1 MSKKLNTRIAK
12 NGYNI
17 KRIMALILVLGMIL
31 TVTGCSGGDSQTMG
45 SRLNTENAVDKVL
58 NQKTDSIYQEEDR
71 KSETKPTTE
80 TGATTDTELTT
91 DTETTT
97 ETELTTETGTTTE
110 TETTTGT
117 ESASATEPTSEPTY
131 GQVMNGDSSV
141 IAQYKSEGV
150 DVDLTLMGKDLIY
163 ATVYQMMSKPEEY
176 EGKTIRI
183 EGKYYASYYPLTD
196 KYYNYCLIADAAAC
210 CSQGLEFELGGGAV
224 YPDDYPADQSQVI
237 VTGVFETYTE
247 EAGQTFYYCRLRDA
261 EYQLASEAEQ

>member
-1 MSKKLNTRIAK
+1 MSKKLNTRIAQ

-58 NQKTDSIYQEEDR
+58 NQKTDIVYQEEDG
-71 KSETKPTTE
+71 KPE
-80 TGATTDTELTT
+80 
-91 DTETTT
+91 TETTT
-97 ETELTTETGTTTE
+97 EMETTTETKTTTE
-110 TETTTGT
+110 TEY
-117 ESASATEPTSEPTY
+117 ASATEPTSEPTY

-183 EGKYYASYYPLTD
+183 EGKYYASYYPITD
-196 KYYNYCLIADAAAC
+196 KYYNYCLIADALAC

-224 YPDDYPADQSQVI
+224 YPDDYPADQSEVI

-247 EAGQTFYYCRLRDA
+247 EAGQTFYYCRLKDA
-261 EYQLASEAEQ
+261 KYELVSEDDQ

>member
-1 MSKKLNTRIAK
+1 MSKKLNTRIAQ

-17 KRIMALILVLGMIL
+17 KRIMALILVLRMIL

-58 NQKTDSIYQEEDR
+58 NQKTDIVYQEEDG
-71 KSETKPTTE
+71 KPE
-80 TGATTDTELTT
+80 
-91 DTETTT
+91 TETTT
-97 ETELTTETGTTTE
+97 EMETTTETKTTTE
-110 TETTTGT
+110 TEY
-117 ESASATEPTSEPTY
+117 ASATEPTSEPTY

-183 EGKYYASYYPLTD
+183 EGKYYASYYPITD
-196 KYYNYCLIADAAAC
+196 KYYNYCLIADALAC

-224 YPDDYPADQSQVI
+224 YPDDYPADQSEVV

-247 EAGQTFYYCRLRDA
+247 EAGQTFYYCRLKDA
-261 EYQLASEAEQ
+261 KYELVSEDDQ

>member
-12 NGYNI
+12 NGYNT

-58 NQKTDSIYQEEDR
+58 NQKTGDGDVES
-71 KSETKPTTE
+71 KSSAGATTE
-80 TGATTDTELTT
+80 TTI
-91 DTETTT
+91 TT
-97 ETELTTETGTTTE
+97 EMQNTIE
-110 TETTTGT
+110 T
-117 ESASATEPTSEPTY
+117 ESASVTEATLEPTY
-131 GQVMNGDSSV
+131 GQVVNGDSSV

-163 ATVYQMMSKPEEY
+163 AAVYQMMSKPEEY

-183 EGKYYASYYPLTD
+183 EGKYYASYYPVTD
-196 KYYNYCLIADAAAC
+196 KYYNYCLIADALAC
-210 CSQGLEFELGGGAV
+210 CSQGLEFELGGDAV

-247 EAGQTFYYCRLRDA
+247 EAGQTFYYCRLKDA
-261 EYQLASEAEQ
+261 KYKLVLEDDQ

>member
-1 MSKKLNTRIAK
+1 MYK
-12 NGYNI
+12 NRNVIMNGCRYGL
-17 KRIMALILVLGMIL
+17 KRLIVSISVLGMVL
-31 TVTGCSGGDSQTMG
+31 SVTGCSGDSKISG

-58 NQKTDSIYQEEDR
+58 NQKTGDGEVES
-71 KSETKPTTE
+71 KSSAEATTE
-80 TGATTDTELTT
+80 TTTQ
-91 DTETTT
+91 TETTT
-97 ETELTTETGTTTE
+97 EAK
-110 TETTTGT
+110 T
-117 ESASATEPTSEPTY
+117 ESASESATEATSEPTY
-131 GQVMNGDSSV
+131 GQVVNGDSSV

-150 DVDLTLMGKDLIY
+150 DVDLTLMGSDLVY

-183 EGKYYASYYPLTD
+183 EGKYYASYYPITD

-224 YPDDYPADQSQVI
+224 YPDGYPEDQSEVI

-261 EYQLASEAEQ
+261 EYQLASEADQ

>member
-1 MSKKLNTRIAK
+1 MYK
-12 NGYNI
+12 NRNVIMNGCRYAL
-17 KRIMALILVLGMIL
+17 KRLIVSISVLGMVL
-31 TVTGCSGGDSQTMG
+31 SVTGCSGDSKISG

-58 NQKTDSIYQEEDR
+58 NQKTGDGEVES
-71 KSETKPTTE
+71 KSSAEATTE
-80 TGATTDTELTT
+80 TTTQ
-91 DTETTT
+91 TETTT
-97 ETELTTETGTTTE
+97 EAK
-110 TETTTGT
+110 T
-117 ESASATEPTSEPTY
+117 ESASESATEATSEPTY
-131 GQVMNGDSSV
+131 GQVVNGDSSV

-150 DVDLTLMGKDLIY
+150 DVDLTLMGSDLVY

-183 EGKYYASYYPLTD
+183 EGKYYASYYPITD

-224 YPDDYPADQSQVI
+224 YPDGYPEDQSEVI

-261 EYQLASEAEQ
+261 EYQLASEADQ

>member
-12 NGYNI
+12 NGYNT
-17 KRIMALILVLGMIL
+17 KRIMALISVLGMIL
-31 TVTGCSGGDSQTMG
+31 AVTGCSGGDSQTMG

-58 NQKTDSIYQEEDR
+58 NQKTDSVYQEEDR
-71 KSETKPTTE
+71 KSETEPATE
-80 TGATTDTELTT
+80 
-91 DTETTT
+91 TETTT
-97 ETELTTETGTTTE
+97 ETESATE
-110 TETTTGT
+110 TETTTETEPATET
-117 ESASATEPTSEPTY
+117 ESASVTEATSEPTY
-131 GQVMNGDSSV
+131 GQVVNGDSSV

-183 EGKYYASYYPLTD
+183 EGKYYASYYPITD
-196 KYYNYCLIADAAAC
+196 KYYNYCLIADALAC
-210 CSQGLEFELGGGAV
+210 CSQGLEFELGGDAV

-247 EAGQTFYYCRLRDA
+247 EAGQTFYYCRLKDA
-261 EYQLASEAEQ
+261 KYKLVLEDDQ

>member
-1 MSKKLNTRIAK
+1 MSKKLNTRIAQ
-12 NGYNI
+12 NGDNI

-58 NQKTDSIYQEEDR
+58 NQKTDSVYQEEDR
-71 KSETKPTTE
+71 KSETESATE
-80 TGATTDTELTT
+80 M
-91 DTETTT
+91 ETTT
-97 ETELTTETGTTTE
+97 KTE
-110 TETTTGT
+110 
-117 ESASATEPTSEPTY
+117 SATEPTSEPTY
-131 GQVMNGDSSV
+131 GQVVNGDSSV

-183 EGKYYASYYPLTD
+183 EGKYYASYYPVTD
-196 KYYNYCLIADAAAC
+196 KYYNYCLIADALAC
-210 CSQGLEFELGGGAV
+210 CSQGLEFELGGDAV

-247 EAGQTFYYCRLRDA
+247 EAGQTFYYCRLKNAKYELVLEDD
-261 EYQLASEAEQ
+261 Q

>member
-1 MSKKLNTRIAK
+1 MSKKLNTRIAQ
-12 NGYNI
+12 NGDNI

-58 NQKTDSIYQEEDR
+58 NQKTDSVYQEEDR
-71 KSETKPTTE
+71 KSETEPATE
-80 TGATTDTELTT
+80 M
-91 DTETTT
+91 ETTT
-97 ETELTTETGTTTE
+97 KTESATE
-110 TETTTGT
+110 T

-131 GQVMNGDSSV
+131 GQVVNGDSSV

-183 EGKYYASYYPLTD
+183 EGKYYASYYPITD
-196 KYYNYCLIADAAAC
+196 KYYNYCLIADALAC
-210 CSQGLEFELGGGAV
+210 CSQGLEFELGGDAV

-247 EAGQTFYYCRLRDA
+247 EAGQTFYYCRLKDA
-261 EYQLASEAEQ
+261 KYKLVLEDDQ

>member
-1 MSKKLNTRIAK
+1 MSKKLNTRIAQ
-12 NGYNI
+12 NGDNI

-58 NQKTDSIYQEEDR
+58 NQKTDSVYQEEDR
-71 KSETKPTTE
+71 KSETEPATE
-80 TGATTDTELTT
+80 
-91 DTETTT
+91 TETTT
-97 ETELTTETGTTTE
+97 ETEPATE
-110 TETTTGT
+110 TE
-117 ESASATEPTSEPTY
+117 SAPATEPTSEPTY
-131 GQVMNGDSSV
+131 GQVVNGDSSV

-183 EGKYYASYYPLTD
+183 EGKYYASYYPVTD
-196 KYYNYCLIADAAAC
+196 KYYNYCLIADALAC
-210 CSQGLEFELGGGAV
+210 CSQGLEFELGGDAV

-247 EAGQTFYYCRLRDA
+247 EAGQTFYYCRLKDA
-261 EYQLASEAEQ
+261 KYELVSEDDR

>member
-1 MSKKLNTRIAK
+1 MSKKLNTRIAQ
-12 NGYNI
+12 NGDNI

-45 SRLNTENAVDKVL
+45 SKLNTENAVDKVL
-58 NQKTDSIYQEEDR
+58 NQKTGDGDVES
-71 KSETKPTTE
+71 KSSAGATTE
-80 TGATTDTELTT
+80 TTI
-91 DTETTT
+91 TT
-97 ETELTTETGTTTE
+97 EMQNTIE
-110 TETTTGT
+110 T
-117 ESASATEPTSEPTY
+117 ESASVTEATSEPTY
-131 GQVMNGDSSV
+131 GQVVNGDSSV

-183 EGKYYASYYPLTD
+183 EGKYYASYYPVTD
-196 KYYNYCLIADAAAC
+196 KYYNYCLIADALAC
-210 CSQGLEFELGGGAV
+210 CSQGLEFELGGDAV

-247 EAGQTFYYCRLRDA
+247 EAGQTFYYCRLKDA
-261 EYQLASEAEQ
+261 KYKLVLEDDQ

>member
-1 MSKKLNTRIAK
+1 MNKKLNTRIAQ
-12 NGYNI
+12 NGDNI

-58 NQKTDSIYQEEDR
+58 NQKTDSVYQEEDR
-71 KSETKPTTE
+71 KSETEPATE
-80 TGATTDTELTT
+80 
-91 DTETTT
+91 TETTT
-97 ETELTTETGTTTE
+97 ETEPATE
-110 TETTTGT
+110 TE
-117 ESASATEPTSEPTY
+117 SAPATEPTSEPTY

-150 DVDLTLMGKDLIY
+150 DVDLTLMGSDLVY

-183 EGKYYASYYPLTD
+183 EGKYYASYYPVTD
-196 KYYNYCLIADAAAC
+196 KYYNYCLIADALAC

-224 YPDDYPADQSQVI
+224 YPDDYPADQSEVI

-247 EAGQTFYYCRLRDA
+247 EAGQTFYYCRLKDA
-261 EYQLASEAEQ
+261 KYELVSEDDR

>member
-1 MSKKLNTRIAK
+1 MYK
-12 NGYNI
+12 NRNVKMNGCRYGL
-17 KRIMALILVLGMIL
+17 KRLIVSISVLGMVL
-31 TVTGCSGGDSQTMG
+31 SVTGCSGDSKIAG

-58 NQKTDSIYQEEDR
+58 NQKTGDGDVES
-71 KSETKPTTE
+71 KSSAEATTE
-80 TGATTDTELTT
+80 TTTQ
-91 DTETTT
+91 TETTT
-97 ETELTTETGTTTE
+97 EAE
-110 TETTTGT
+110 T
-117 ESASATEPTSEPTY
+117 ESASASATEATSEPTY
-131 GQVMNGDSSV
+131 GQVVNGDSSV

-150 DVDLTLMGKDLIY
+150 DVDLTLMGSDLVY

-183 EGKYYASYYPLTD
+183 EGKYYASYYPITD

-224 YPDDYPADQSQVI
+224 YPDGYPEDQSEVI

>member
-1 MSKKLNTRIAK
+1 MYK
-12 NGYNI
+12 NRNVKMNGCRYGL
-17 KRIMALILVLGMIL
+17 KRLIVSISVLGMVL
-31 TVTGCSGGDSQTMG
+31 SVTGCSEDSKIAG

-58 NQKTDSIYQEEDR
+58 NQKT
-71 KSETKPTTE
+71 ETTTQ
-80 TGATTDTELTT
+80 
-91 DTETTT
+91 TETTT
-97 ETELTTETGTTTE
+97 EAE
-110 TETTTGT
+110 T
-117 ESASATEPTSEPTY
+117 ESASASATETTSEPTY
-131 GQVMNGDSSV
+131 GQVVNGDSSV

-150 DVDLTLMGKDLIY
+150 DVDLTLMGSDLVY

-183 EGKYYASYYPLTD
+183 EGKYYASYYPITD

-224 YPDDYPADQSQVI
+224 YPDGYPEDQSEVI

-261 EYQLASEAEQ
+261 EYQLASEADQ

>member
-1 MSKKLNTRIAK
+1 MSKKLNTRIAQ
-12 NGYNI
+12 NGDNI

-58 NQKTDSIYQEEDR
+58 NQKTDSVYQEEDR
-71 KSETKPTTE
+71 KSETEPATE
-80 TGATTDTELTT
+80 
-91 DTETTT
+91 TETTT
-97 ETELTTETGTTTE
+97 ETEPATE
-110 TETTTGT
+110 TE
-117 ESASATEPTSEPTY
+117 SAPATEPTSEPTY

-183 EGKYYASYYPLTD
+183 EGKYYASYYPVTD
-196 KYYNYCLIADAAAC
+196 KYYNYCLIADALAC
-210 CSQGLEFELGGGAV
+210 CSQGLEFELGGDAV
-224 YPDDYPADQSQVI
+224 YPDDYPADQSEVI

-247 EAGQTFYYCRLRDA
+247 EAGQTFYYCRLKDA
-261 EYQLASEAEQ
+261 KYELVLEDDQ

>member
-1 MSKKLNTRIAK
+1 MYMNRNRKMHGCRHRFKRLIMSIS
-12 NGYNI
+12 
-17 KRIMALILVLGMIL
+17 VLSML
-31 TVTGCSGGDSQTMG
+31 LMVTGCGGASQTAG
-45 SRLNTENAVDKVL
+45 SRLNTQNAVDKVL
-58 NQKTDSIYQEEDR
+58 NQKTGDEDA
-71 KSETKPTTE
+71 K
-80 TGATTDTELTT
+80 
-91 DTETTT
+91 TTT
-97 ETELTTETGTTTE
+97 E
-110 TETTTGT
+110 T

-131 GQVMNGDSSV
+131 GQVVNGDSSV
-141 IAQYKSEGV
+141 IAQYKSDGV
-150 DVDLTLMGKDLIY
+150 DVDLTLMGSDLIY

-183 EGKYYASYYPLTD
+183 EGKYYASYYPITD

-224 YPDDYPADQSQVI
+224 YPDDYPADQSEVI

>member
-1 MSKKLNTRIAK
+1 MSKKLNTRIAQ

-31 TVTGCSGGDSQTMG
+31 TVTGCSGVDSQTMG

-58 NQKTDSIYQEEDR
+58 NQKTDSVYQEEDR
-71 KSETKPTTE
+71 KSETEPATE
-80 TGATTDTELTT
+80 M
-91 DTETTT
+91 ETTT
-97 ETELTTETGTTTE
+97 ETE
-110 TETTTGT
+110 
-117 ESASATEPTSEPTY
+117 SATEPTSEPTY
-131 GQVMNGDSSV
+131 GQVINGDSSV

-183 EGKYYASYYPLTD
+183 EGKYYASYYPIKD
-196 KYYNYCLIADAAAC
+196 KYYNYCLIADALAC
-210 CSQGLEFELGGGAV
+210 CSQGLEFELGGDAV

-247 EAGQTFYYCRLRDA
+247 EAGQTFYYCRLKDA
-261 EYQLASEAEQ
+261 KYELVLEDDQ

>member
-1 MSKKLNTRIAK
+1 MYMNRNRRMHGCRHRFKRLIMSIS
-12 NGYNI
+12 
-17 KRIMALILVLGMIL
+17 VLSML
-31 TVTGCSGGDSQTMG
+31 LMVTGCGGTSQTAG

-58 NQKTDSIYQEEDR
+58 NQKTGDGDVES
-71 KSETKPTTE
+71 KSSAEATTE
-80 TGATTDTELTT
+80 TTTQ
-91 DTETTT
+91 TETTT
-97 ETELTTETGTTTE
+97 EAE
-110 TETTTGT
+110 T
-117 ESASATEPTSEPTY
+117 ESASASATEATSEPTY
-131 GQVMNGDSSV
+131 GQVVNGDSSV

-183 EGKYYASYYPLTD
+183 EGKYYASYYPITD

-210 CSQGLEFELGGGAV
+210 CSQGLEFELGGGAA
-224 YPDDYPADQSQVI
+224 YPDGYPEDQSEVI

>member
-1 MSKKLNTRIAK
+1 MSKKLNTRIAQ
-12 NGYNI
+12 NGDNI

-58 NQKTDSIYQEEDR
+58 SQKTDIVYQEEDD
-71 KSETKPTTE
+71 KPETETK
-80 TGATTDTELTT
+80 
-91 DTETTT
+91 
-97 ETELTTETGTTTE
+97 TE
-110 TETTTGT
+110 TETATETETMTET
-117 ESASATEPTSEPTY
+117 ESSSATEPTY

-150 DVDLTLMGKDLIY
+150 DVDLTLMGSDLVY

-183 EGKYYASYYPLTD
+183 EGKYYASYYPIAD
-196 KYYNYCLIADAAAC
+196 KYYNYCLIADALAC
-210 CSQGLEFELGGGAV
+210 CSQGLEFELGGDAV

-247 EAGQTFYYCRLRDA
+247 EAGQTFYYCRLKDA
-261 EYQLASEAEQ
+261 KYELVLEDDQ

>member
-1 MSKKLNTRIAK
+1 MYK
-12 NGYNI
+12 NRNVKMNGCRYGL
-17 KRIMALILVLGMIL
+17 KRLIVSISVLGMVL
-31 TVTGCSGGDSQTMG
+31 SVTGCSGDSKIAG

-58 NQKTDSIYQEEDR
+58 NQKTGDGDVES
-71 KSETKPTTE
+71 KSSAESTTE
-80 TGATTDTELTT
+80 TTTQ
-91 DTETTT
+91 TETTT
-97 ETELTTETGTTTE
+97 EAE
-110 TETTTGT
+110 TE
-117 ESASATEPTSEPTY
+117 SAAASATETTSEPTY
-131 GQVMNGDSSV
+131 GQVVNGDSSV

-150 DVDLTLMGKDLIY
+150 DVDLTLMESDLVY

-183 EGKYYASYYPLTD
+183 EGKYYASYYPITD

-224 YPDDYPADQSQVI
+224 YPDGYPEDQSEVI

-261 EYQLASEAEQ
+261 EYQLASETEQ

>member
-1 MSKKLNTRIAK
+1 MYMNRNRKMHGCRHRFKRLIMSIS
-12 NGYNI
+12 
-17 KRIMALILVLGMIL
+17 VLSML
-31 TVTGCSGGDSQTMG
+31 LMVTGCGGASQTAG
-45 SRLNTENAVDKVL
+45 SRLNTQNAVDKVL
-58 NQKTDSIYQEEDR
+58 NQKTGDGDVES
-71 KSETKPTTE
+71 KSSAE
-80 TGATTDTELTT
+80 AT
-91 DTETTT
+91 TETTT
-97 ETELTTETGTTTE
+97 QTE
-110 TETTTGT
+110 T

-131 GQVMNGDSSV
+131 GQVVNGDSSV

-150 DVDLTLMGKDLIY
+150 DVDLTLMGSDLVY

-183 EGKYYASYYPLTD
+183 EGKYYASYYPITD

-224 YPDDYPADQSQVI
+224 YPDGYPEDQSEVI

-261 EYQLASEAEQ
+261 EYQLISEDDQ

>member
-1 MSKKLNTRIAK
+1 MSKKLNTRIAQ

-17 KRIMALILVLGMIL
+17 KRIMALILVLRMIL

-58 NQKTDSIYQEEDR
+58 NQKTDIVYQEEDG
-71 KSETKPTTE
+71 KPE
-80 TGATTDTELTT
+80 
-91 DTETTT
+91 TETTT
-97 ETELTTETGTTTE
+97 EMETTTETKTTTE
-110 TETTTGT
+110 TEY
-117 ESASATEPTSEPTY
+117 ASATEPTSEPTY

-183 EGKYYASYYPLTD
+183 EGKYYASYYPITD
-196 KYYNYCLIADAAAC
+196 KYYNYCLIADALAC
-210 CSQGLEFELGGGAV
+210 CSQGLEFELGGDAV
-224 YPDDYPADQSQVI
+224 YPDDYPADQSEVV

-247 EAGQTFYYCRLRDA
+247 EAGQTFYYCRLKDA
-261 EYQLASEAEQ
+261 KYELVSEDDQ